1 MEIEEYKTLL
11 DTEIRSLSSIPLK
24 EVQLFV
30 DIIADR
36 ENRTSTRIITS
47 GIGKAGQ
54 IAHTLATTFS
64 STGTP
69 SFFLH
74 PTEAQHGDL
83 GVMCRGDI
91 LIVFSNSGKTREVCE
106 LINLTR
112 NLHFGICILSITG
125 DAESPI
131 AKNSDYNLTFGPVS
145 EICPLGLTP
154 TTSTTCMSVI
164 CDLIVV
170 GVMKKIGFTLAEYNK
185 THHAGYLGA
194 KSKS

>member
-1 MEIEEYKTLL
+1 MKIEEYKELL
-11 DTEIRSLSSIPLK
+11 STELKYLADLPLK
-24 EVQLFV
+24 EIQSFADL
-30 DIIADR
+30 IADR
-36 ENRTSTRIITS
+36 ANRESTRIITA

-54 IAHTLATTFS
+54 IAHTLATTLS

-83 GVMCRGDI
+83 GLVCQGDI
-91 LIVFSNSGKTREVCE
+91 LVVFSNSGKTREVME
-106 LINLTR
+106 LMELAR
-112 NLHFGICILSITG
+112 NLFSDISILSITG
-125 DAESPI
+125 DGESPI
-131 AKNSDYNLTFGPVS
+131 AKRSDHNISFGPVE

-170 GVMKKIGFTLAEYNK
+170 GVMNNIGFTRTEYNK
-185 THHAGYLGA
+185 RHHAGYLGI
-194 KSKS
+194 KSSH